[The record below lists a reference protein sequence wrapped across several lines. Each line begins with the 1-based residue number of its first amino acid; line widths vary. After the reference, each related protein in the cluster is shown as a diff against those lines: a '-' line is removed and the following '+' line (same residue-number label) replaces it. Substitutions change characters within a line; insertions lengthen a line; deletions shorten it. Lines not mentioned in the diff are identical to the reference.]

1 MQGTEVYGADRKNIG
16 EIDHLIIDKVTG
28 RVAYAVLSLGGF
40 VGLGHSHYPI
50 PWGALK
56 YDTSRF
62 VVFEPTSPSNS

>member
-28 RVAYAVLSLGGF
+28 RVAYAVLSLGGY
-40 VGLGHSHYPI
+40 VGLGHSHYRI

-56 YDTSRF
+56 YDTSRL